1 MEQNDIF
8 FKNIFQIQFENCDQE
23 VIQNRVRI
31 TEYDSELETLRRQI
45 TDLKFQN
52 ERLNQSIKRNQSFS
66 RDTDTL

>member
-1 MEQNDIF
+1 M
-8 FKNIFQIQFENCDQE
+8 
-23 VIQNRVRI
+23 IQNRVQI